1 MLDGMNADGAF
12 GKCSSALDGL
22 HFGDTSINEGLVG
35 QVDSP
40 EFKAVALRSRLQGK
54 RNFFACVK

>member
-1 MLDGMNADGAF
+1 MLDGVNADGAF
-12 GKCSSALDGL
+12 GKGGGALDGL

-40 EFKAVALRSRLQGK
+40 EFKAVALRSRLQSK
-54 RNFFACVK
+54 SNFFSCVK